1 MKRLQI
7 MIEEDLDEALDRLSL
22 AQGQSKAA
30 LIRRFV
36 RDAIAPL
43 PPLDQDPL
51 TAMIGVDDSEPGGID
66 DVVYS

>member
-7 MIEEDLDEALDRLSL
+7 MIDEDLDEALDRLA
-22 AQGQSKAA
+22 AQQRQSKAS

-36 RDAIAPL
+36 REALNPL

-51 TAMIGVDDSEPGGID
+51 TAMIGADDAEPASID
-66 DVVYS
+66 DVVYR